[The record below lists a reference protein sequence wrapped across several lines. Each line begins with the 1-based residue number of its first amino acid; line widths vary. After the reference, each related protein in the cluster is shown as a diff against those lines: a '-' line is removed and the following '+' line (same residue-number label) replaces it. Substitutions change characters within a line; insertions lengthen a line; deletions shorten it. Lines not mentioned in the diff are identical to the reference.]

1 MYYKE
6 NTLTDG
12 SVWDI
17 AFSKDPQQKY
27 IFMADGVDEHV
38 VILDRQTLTPLYT
51 FGDGGNSA
59 GEFHG
64 VHSIAIDSKGNLFTT
79 ETYGGR
85 RIQKFIYKGMGP
97 VTKMDEG
104 VALPKS

>member
-1 MYYKE
+1 MWSSGPPDADAG
-6 NTLTDG
+6 LT
-12 SVWDI
+12 
-17 AFSKDPQQKY
+17 
-27 IFMADGVDEHV
+27 
-38 VILDRQTLTPLYT
+38 T

-79 ETYGGR
+79 ETYEGR
-85 RIQKFIYKGMGP
+85 RIQKFIYKGMAP

-104 VALPKS
+104 VALAEVLIASVRTL